1 MVDVICMVGGQG
13 GGVVVVVSEW
23 VVLLSNSNRTFSF
36 YFSSIVFLRAATL
49 PLLRQGS
56 LPTEYARVEKEYGE

>member
-49 PLLRQGS
+49 PLFESKQGS
-56 LPTEYARVEKEYGE
+56 LPTEYVP